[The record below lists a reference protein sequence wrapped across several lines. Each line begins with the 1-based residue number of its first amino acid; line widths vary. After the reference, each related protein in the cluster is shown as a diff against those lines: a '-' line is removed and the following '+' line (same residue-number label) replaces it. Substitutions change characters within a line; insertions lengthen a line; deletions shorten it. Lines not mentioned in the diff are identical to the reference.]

1 MTGFTVINPGML
13 SLIQDSGRYG
23 FLDAGI
29 TTGGPFDNYSAS
41 WANKLCNNEDS
52 AACLEILVGG
62 LILESNI
69 TTQIAI
75 TGAETPLQINDTKIE
90 GWRTHNV
97 VPGDRISMGY
107 ASSGCRSYLAISGGI
122 QCPLIFGSAST
133 VTRDGLGGLH
143 KDGRT
148 LEQGDFLPCISN
160 TVKAARSV
168 AEKYRPQFNQNV
180 TEIRMVMG
188 YQYDQFETDQLDN
201 FFAAEYTISQQSNRM
216 GYRLEG
222 PQISHSNKQM
232 LSEGICLGAIQLPP
246 DGQPIILLCDRQT
259 IGGYPKVG
267 SVFSQDIAKLSQL
280 MPGRKIRFK
289 AIDIEQAQI
298 LLRGVEQ

>member
-1 MTGFTVINPGML
+1 MTGFTVINSGML

-29 TTGGPFDNYSAS
+29 TTGGPFDTYSAS
-41 WANKLCNNEDS
+41 WANKLCNNSDS

-62 LILESNI
+62 LILKSNI
-69 TTQIAI
+69 TAQIAI
-75 TGAETPLQINDTKIE
+75 TGAEAPLQINNTKIE
-90 GWRTHNV
+90 GWRTHNI

-107 ASSGCRSYLAISGGI
+107 ASAGCRLYLAISGGI

-133 VTRDGLGGLH
+133 VARDGLGGLH
-143 KDGRT
+143 KNGKP
-148 LEQGDFLPCISN
+148 LKKGDFLPCIPQAE
-160 TVKAARSV
+160 TETRTLG
-168 AEKYRPQFNQNV
+168 EKYRPQFNQDV

-188 YQYDQFETDQLDN
+188 YQYDQFKADQLDK
-201 FFAAEYTISQQSNRM
+201 FFAAEYAISQQSDRM

-222 PQISHSNKQM
+222 PAINYSQHEM
-232 LSEGICLGAIQLPP
+232 LSEGICLGAIQITA

-259 IGGYPKVG
+259 IGGYPKLG
-267 SVFSQDIAKLSQL
+267 SVFSADIAKLAQL

-289 AIDIEQAQI
+289 ALDIQQAQI
-298 LLRGVEQ
+298 LLRDARQ

>member
-1 MTGFTVINPGML
+1 
-13 SLIQDSGRYG
+13 
-23 FLDAGI
+23 
-29 TTGGPFDNYSAS
+29 
-41 WANKLCNNEDS
+41 
-52 AACLEILVGG
+52 
-62 LILESNI
+62 
-69 TTQIAI
+69 
-75 TGAETPLQINDTKIE
+75 
-90 GWRTHNV
+90 
-97 VPGDRISMGY
+97 
-107 ASSGCRSYLAISGGI
+107 
-122 QCPLIFGSAST
+122 
-133 VTRDGLGGLH
+133 
-143 KDGRT
+143 
-148 LEQGDFLPCISN
+148 LPCISN
-160 TVKAARSV
+160 TVKAARFV

-201 FFAAEYTISQQSNRM
+201 FFAAEYTISQHSNRM

-267 SVFSQDIAKLSQL
+267 SVFSQDIAKLAQL
-280 MPGRKIRFK
+280 MPGRKIRFE